1 MSGLIAEARSKSGY
15 KSNDELARAIL
26 MHSPDLGKT
35 LQARSLG
42 TKIGK
47 LDKGETD
54 WWAKNVE
61 TLTALT
67 QLLGL
72 TANDLGVHAAGES
85 ELRFAFVGFPELPPL
100 DFKRE
105 RPCELGFG
113 AIDDDRKDLPGAFS
127 ERELDLEP
135 WMAGRDRMD
144 LRRALHGITWLHIPK
159 GCGLSILAAQLKA
172 RSAYEVM
179 HVRSIAEASIR
190 LQRPEPFILVL
201 SEPLDALD
209 LRVLPYSDEAV
220 TLVLSPFAMPERE
233 KLSPSDPMFDE
244 ELFIR
249 PESLQREMTLS
260 KPRSSNGPSVSRYRW
275 MLNLDWRTK
284 LLLWVEGRCAKHGLD
299 TLYSAEDI
307 GQWLD
312 QFDPDQLLFRT
323 PADVMAICRVFHHQ
337 SRRSRPDSADPSAGK
352 KLQASLMGLDSRN
365 ADAFNRLAV
374 SLWYRPDLAWAV
386 PLEWAVWRELSRPEV
401 VDGDSA
407 AVGPGRSKRK
417 SGKRAPN
424 ARLLELDLD
433 ALQTSGMLTRVLG
446 HKTGDFSLG
455 PQIFVDLLAR
465 DQTIVDI
472 QSGNFERWGRVVFD
486 PQRQHLV
493 DAAISVVRTQDL
505 FKVIRN
511 IRDADPWSESAIGAS
526 ETLFLELGGRIAS
539 GETLPLEMLC
549 ISEIVLRR
557 SVSLSDGAEFVLLSR
572 PTKHLNDE
580 YNILRLVQAGWG
592 WSLTHR
598 PETVELSESTVPV
611 LFPGWFSGELLFLTV
626 PNHPADGSFS
636 RSGSPPRW
644 RRFLDRGL
652 EVLLRLPDASIALGS
667 NVEPPLMLVAA
678 LIDRRPVGANWWM
691 AVGDHTWA
699 LRFVN
704 DQLERHNRPE
714 VRLATLGSILDF
726 IFAPQARSAKLSPW
740 YVKFILLRSDVWLR
754 PINNIDFQALISVL
768 TPNRIAVLLAE
779 PTILPVGMRSQLL
792 AHLKTTDPEELAKL
806 IACVG
811 SESSFLLR
819 SWLGTSGGTIAAER
833 IWELAPEDALTLLLE
848 SELEAAGKADL
859 VRACPNGMSQKLAEQ
874 PQAWSKS
881 LARSELI
888 AWVRERLSAA
898 PGNAGLFI
906 DLLKPV

>member
-26 MHSPDLGKT
+26 KHVPGLEKA
-35 LQARSLG
+35 LKPRSLG
-42 TKIGK
+42 TRIGA
-47 LDKGETD
+47 LDSGKTD
-54 WWAKNVE
+54 WWAKNA
-61 TLTALT
+61 TILDALSD
-67 QLLGL
+67 LLGL
-72 TANDLGVHAAGES
+72 TAQDLGVHAGEVETHFPFAG
-85 ELRFAFVGFPELPPL
+85 FVELPPL
-100 DFKRE
+100 DLKRE
-105 RPCELGFG
+105 KPCELGFG
-113 AIDDDRKDLPGAFS
+113 AIDDERKDHQGEFS
-127 ERELDLEP
+127 KGTMDLTP
-135 WMAGRDRMD
+135 WLAGRDRVD
-144 LRRALHGITWLHIPK
+144 LRRLLHGITWLHVPK
-159 GCGLSILAAQLKA
+159 GYGLSILAAQLKA

-179 HVRSIAEASIR
+179 HVRSIADASIR
-190 LQRPEPFILVL
+190 LQRPEPLVLVL
-201 SEPLDALD
+201 SGPMDTPDFRILAEAKEATAL
-209 LRVLPYSDEAV
+209 L
-220 TLVLSPFAMPERE
+220 LSPFATPEFQKR
-233 KLSPSDPMFDE
+233 SPPDAMFDADY
-244 ELFIR
+244 FIQ
-249 PESLQREMTLS
+249 PGSLRSEMTLS
-260 KPRSSNGPSVSRYRW
+260 EPREHEDSHMSRYRW
-275 MLNLDWRTK
+275 TLNLDWRTK

-323 PADVMAICRVFHHQ
+323 PADVMAICRVFHYQ
-337 SRRSRPDSADPSAGK
+337 SRRSRPDAADPSAGK
-352 KLQASLMGLDSRN
+352 KLQGSLMGLDSRN
-365 ADAFNRLAV
+365 ADAFNRLAT

-386 PLEWAVWRELSRPEV
+386 PLEWAVWRELSRPEEV
-401 VDGDSA
+401 AGDSA
-407 AVGPGRSKRK
+407 ATGPGRSKK
-417 SGKRAPN
+417 KGGKRAPT
-424 ARLLELDLD
+424 ARLLELDLN
-433 ALQTSGMLTRVLG
+433 ALQTSGMLSRVLG
-446 HKTGDFSLG
+446 HKSGDFSLG

-505 FKVIRN
+505 LKVARN
-511 IRDADPWSESAIGAS
+511 IRDADPWDESAIGAS
-526 ETLFLELGGRIAS
+526 ETLFLELGGRIAN

-572 PTKHLNDE
+572 PTEHLTDE
-580 YNILRLVQAGWG
+580 YNILRLVQAAWG

-652 EVLLRLPDASIALGS
+652 EVLLRLPDAPLALGS
-667 NVEPPLMLVAA
+667 NVGPPLMLVAA
-678 LIDRRPVGANWWM
+678 LIDGRPVDANWWI
-691 AVGDHTWA
+691 AVGDNTWA

-714 VRLATLGSILDF
+714 VRLATLCSILDF
-726 IFAPQARSAKLSPW
+726 LFSPQARSAKLSLV

-754 PINNIDFQALISVL
+754 PINSIDFQALISVL

-779 PTILPVGMRSQLL
+779 PTILPFGMRSQLL
-792 AHLKTTDPEELAKL
+792 AHLKNTDPERLAKL
-806 IACVG
+806 IDCVG

-819 SWLGTSGGTIAAER
+819 NWLGSSVGVEAAER
-833 IWELAPEDALTLLLE
+833 IWELAPEDAVNLLLE
-848 SELEAAGKADL
+848 SELDAAGKADL
-859 VRACPNGMSQKLAEQ
+859 VRACPKEMSQKLAEQ